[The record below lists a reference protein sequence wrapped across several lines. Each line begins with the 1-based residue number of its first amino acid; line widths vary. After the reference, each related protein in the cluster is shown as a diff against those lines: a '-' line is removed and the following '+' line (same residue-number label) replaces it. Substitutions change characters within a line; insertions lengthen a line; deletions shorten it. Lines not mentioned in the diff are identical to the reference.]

1 MNTRYKIS
9 ALVCVM
15 FTLALTALAADIAGK
30 WKAEFD
36 TQVGVQKYTFEF
48 KVEGEKL
55 TGKAFF
61 ERMNQKGEA
70 ELLEGKVSGND
81 IFFVEKI
88 SVQGNELRVEYK
100 GKLNGDELKLH
111 RKVSDNNQ
119 YDLVAKRVKE
129 TGKAETKKDTARS
142 AKP

>member
-1 MNTRYKIS
+1 MKIQYKILLL
-9 ALVCVM
+9 ACAT
-15 FTLALTALAADIAGK
+15 FTLALSALAADIPGK

-36 TQVGVQKYTFEF
+36 TQVGVQKYTFEL

-70 ELLEGKVSGND
+70 ELLEGKVNGNE

-100 GKLNGDELKLH
+100 GKVSGDEISFT
-111 RKVSDNNQ
+111 RKTGDIATVQ
-119 YDLVAKRVKE
+119 FVAKRVK
-129 TGKAETKKDTARS
+129 D
-142 AKP
+142 

>member
-1 MNTRYKIS
+1 MKIQYKVLLL
-9 ALVCVM
+9 ACVT
-15 FTLALTALAADIAGK
+15 FTLALSALAADVTGK
-30 WKAEFD
+30 WKAEFE
-36 TQVGVQKYTFEF
+36 TQVGVQKYTFEL

-70 ELLEGKVSGND
+70 ELLEGKVNGND

-100 GKLNGDELKLH
+100 GKVSGDEISFT
-111 RKVSDNNQ
+111 RKTGDIATVQ
-119 YDLVAKRVKE
+119 FVAKRVK
-129 TGKAETKKDTARS
+129 D
-142 AKP
+142 

>member
-100 GKLNGDELKLH
+100 GKVSGDEISFT
-111 RKVSDNNQ
+111 RKTGDIASVQ
-119 YDLVAKRVKE
+119 FVAKRVK
-129 TGKAETKKDTARS
+129 D
-142 AKP
+142 

>member
-1 MNTRYKIS
+1 MKIQS
-9 ALVCVM
+9 KVLLLACLAIT
-15 FTLALTALAADIAGK
+15 FALTALAADITGK

-36 TQVGVQKYTFEF
+36 TQIGVQKYTFEF

-70 ELLEGKVSGND
+70 ELLEGKVNGND

-100 GKLNGDELKLH
+100 GKVSGDEISFT
-111 RKVSDNNQ
+111 RKTGDIATVQ
-119 YDLVAKRVKE
+119 FVAKRVK
-129 TGKAETKKDTARS
+129 D
-142 AKP
+142 

>member
-1 MNTRYKIS
+1 MKIQYKILLLACA
-9 ALVCVM
+9 AL
-15 FTLALTALAADIAGK
+15 TLALSALAADIAGK
-30 WKAEFD
+30 WKAEFE
-36 TQVGVQKYTFEF
+36 TQVGVQKYTFEL

-100 GKLNGDELKLH
+100 GKVSGDEISFT
-111 RKVSDNNQ
+111 RKTGDIATVQ
-119 YDLVAKRVKE
+119 FVAKRVK
-129 TGKAETKKDTARS
+129 D
-142 AKP
+142 

>member
-1 MNTRYKIS
+1 MKIRYKILLLTS
-9 ALVCVM
+9 VM
-15 FTLALTALAADIAGK
+15 LTFALAARAADLSGK
-30 WKAEFD
+30 WKAEFE

-70 ELLEGKVSGND
+70 ELLEGEVKGD
-81 IFFVEKI
+81 EIFFVEKI

-100 GKLNGDELKLH
+100 GKVAGDEINFT
-111 RKVSDNNQ
+111 RKVGDFATVQ
-119 YDLVAKRVKE
+119 FVAKRVK
-129 TGKAETKKDTARS
+129 
-142 AKP
+142 

>member
-1 MNTRYKIS
+1 MKTKHKVLL
-9 ALVCVM
+9 LVCAT
-15 FTLALTALAADIAGK
+15 FAFALSALAADIAGK

-36 TQVGVQKYTFEF
+36 TQVGVQKYTFEL

-100 GKLNGDELKLH
+100 GKIAGDEISFT
-111 RKVSDNNQ
+111 RKTGDIATVQ
-119 YDLVAKRVKE
+119 FVAKRVK
-129 TGKAETKKDTARS
+129 D
-142 AKP
+142 